1 MFLDFGCP
9 NDPVVVVDDE
19 GWPIF
24 KGCTKGSRV
33 EANDELPLVTPQSRG
48 RKTLAMNNKSVKKE
62 RAREAAAV
70 GSSSADFALHDTAAV
85 GTDMINTLPSTKVCV
100 TKTSEVNK
108 RLEITAHV
116 CVAGKSKRIHV
127 STFTATRD
135 GPDFLKK
142 GNMLLDFCRRPNA
155 SKAKALK
162 YCARL

>member
-1 MFLDFGCP
+1 M
-9 NDPVVVVDDE
+9 VVDDE

-24 KGCTKGSRV
+24 KGCTKASRV
-33 EANDELPLVTPQSRG
+33 EANDELQIVTPQSRG
-48 RKTLAMNNKSVKKE
+48 RKTLAMNNKSLKKGGAHE
-62 RAREAAAV
+62 TAAV
-70 GSSSADFALHDTAAV
+70 GSSSADVALHDTAAE
-85 GTDMINTLPSTKVCV
+85 GTDIINTLPFTKVFV
-100 TKTSEVNK
+100 AKTSEVNK

-155 SKAKALK
+155 SNVKALQ